1 MRTPTLMVAALV
13 LAAGLAGCAA
23 RGNDDPFAYMRKPLY
38 AGSFDLS
45 KTIDEPKTDTFWVRD
60 GSIAKVKIQVWVN
73 QTAGDAR
80 VIVHDPSGN
89 VALDTTSSTTG
100 SFALNLGAWTV
111 TVEGTEGAAGT
122 VGVLA
127 TRG

>member
-1 MRTPTLMVAALV
+1 MRSPTLMVAAIL

-23 RGNDDPFAYMRKPLY
+23 RGNEDPFAYMRKPLY
-38 AGSFDLS
+38 AGGFDLS
-45 KTIDEPKTDTFWVRD
+45 KTVDEPKTDTFWVRD
-60 GSIAKVKIQVWVN
+60 GSIAKVNVQVWVN
-73 QTAGDAR
+73 ATAGDAR
-80 VIVHDPSGN
+80 VLVRDPSGN
-89 VALDTTSSTTG
+89 VAIDTTSTTSG

-111 TVEGTEGAAGT
+111 TVEGSEGAAGN